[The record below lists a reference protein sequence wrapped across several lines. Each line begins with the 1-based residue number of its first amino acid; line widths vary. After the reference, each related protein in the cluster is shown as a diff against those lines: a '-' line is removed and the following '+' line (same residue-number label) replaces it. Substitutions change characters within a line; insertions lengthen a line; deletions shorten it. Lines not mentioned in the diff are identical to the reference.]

1 MNKYHTLYINAA
13 NSIIN
18 HLKYIWN
25 DLELKVEF
33 LKGNELSYKYDS
45 NKNINFIKNI
55 QSKVSYILQ
64 NTIETE
70 EILTLDHYFGDYFE
84 NYSKIIYEIKDTD
97 QTLSRDKQ
105 CDNIYTLIHTTRVL
119 IKNLENFIQCINNNC
134 IELTTYSYKDNRVEI
149 INNSL
154 KELTK
159 NQNINNHKKIKI
171 YPMISIL
178 GYPCLLLA
186 VFLII
191 ASITIVV
198 VEYSHIIEEANSM
211 VYDSENETYE
221 EYRSRCQEFIITES
235 SKIEKLPSVRITYKL
250 SSVFFNIFLGYFIIG
265 NIIIFILKKSKK
277 TDQGFLKYILA
288 WKQLDRGLNLFFF
301 INIKKHV
308 LLILESAELDY
319 NDAYLRLGK
328 LYEIGWLQNKHKS
341 QLTITDYLNAID
353 CYKRAFPNKI
363 AIKKYNN
370 LTQKIKEMQSYE

>member
-1 MNKYHTLYINAA
+1 MNKYHTLYINAS

-235 SKIEKLPSVRITYKL
+235 SKIEKLPSVRITFKL
-250 SSVFFNIFLGYFIIG
+250 SSISFNIFLGYFIIG

-288 WKQLDRGLNLFFF
+288 WKQLDIGLNLFFF
-301 INIKKHV
+301 SIKKHV

-341 QLTITDYLNAID
+341 QLTIIDYQNAID